1 MSSKHVEDNHKEWLD
16 KILSQ
21 SGLVCTRSSSH
32 SALVSAETL
41 VHEEQAYP
49 EEEEESSK
57 EATSIEESPKDVVEE
72 SIEEESATFPSPSL
86 RRLLPDKIRKIEEH
100 NRIHV
105 LPKEFKTNIDPALI
119 PKIVPQ
125 VKYIDIIASLV
136 GCTEYKSSLA
146 EFWFLD
152 TLANLLRRAQEDLL
166 PRTTQAVLMLWFCE
180 WMKEIQNFDAAN
192 RKRMLRRFKD
202 NMLSAARFIA
212 EVPRLPTPSEAGVY
226 YKALEVDKERN
237 SKDTRAKKALDVEE
251 DMHVVTFEECAYECA
266 MRDLVTIMHYIFDLF
281 STDYQFDLVRSIFTF
296 TPEYNLIDVPH
307 HLNTPKRLFVPLKPK
322 KEKPA
327 KKEKEAKKDKGKKKE
342 GVVETQEYLA
352 FMELKAQI
360 EREAEDQETKD
371 AESWNKRNSI
381 LPLTFAGTDELFD
394 KYWAPPPPEPEPEP
408 ETIKP
413 EKGKKKK

>member
-1 MSSKHVEDNHKEWLD
+1 MSSKRVEDKHKQSLD
-16 KILSQ
+16 QILAQ
-21 SGLVCTRSSSH
+21 SNLVCTRSPSL
-32 SALVSAETL
+32 SAQASAETL
-41 VHEEQAYP
+41 VAEEGTYP
-49 EEEEESSK
+49 EEEEESGTEVASL
-57 EATSIEESPKDVVEE
+57 EESPKDVVEE
-72 SIEEESATFPSPSL
+72 SYEEESTIFPSPSL

-105 LPKEFKTNIDPALI
+105 LPKEFKTDIDPALI

-125 VKYIDIIASLV
+125 VRYIDIIASLV

-166 PRTTQAVLMLWFCE
+166 PKTTQAVLMLWFCE

-192 RKRMLRRFKD
+192 RTRMLRRFKD

-212 EVPRLPTPSEAGVY
+212 EAQSLPTPAEAGVHY
-226 YKALEVDKERN
+226 TALDDAEAH
-237 SKDTRAKKALDVEE
+237 SKDSSPTKKHQLDD
-251 DMHVVTFEECAYECA
+251 DMRLVTFEDCEYKCA

-296 TPEYNLIDVPH
+296 TPEYNLIDLPH
-307 HLNTPKRLFVPLKPK
+307 TLQNPKRLYVPLKPK
-322 KEKPA
+322 KEKT
-327 KKEKEAKKDKGKKKE
+327 KKEKESKKEKDKGKKK
-342 GVVETQEYLA
+342 VVDTEEYLA
-352 FMELKAQI
+352 LMELKARS
-360 EREAEDQETKD
+360 EREIEEQLAKD
-371 AESWNKRNSI
+371 AELWNMRNSI

-394 KYWAPPPPEPEPEP
+394 KYWPPPPPPEPEPEP
-408 ETIKP
+408 EPKP

>member
-1 MSSKHVEDNHKEWLD
+1 MTSKRVEDKHKEWLD

-32 SALVSAETL
+32 SAVVSSETL
-41 VHEEQAYP
+41 VHEEQAYA
-49 EEEEESSK
+49 EEEEESSR

-72 SIEEESATFPSPSL
+72 SIEEESGTFPSPSL

-105 LPKEFKTNIDPALI
+105 LPEEFKTNIDPTLI

-136 GCTEYKSSLA
+136 GCSEYKSSLA

-152 TLANLLRRAQEDLL
+152 TLANLLRRAQEDQL

-192 RKRMLRRFKD
+192 RKRMLKRFKD
-202 NMLSAARFIA
+202 NMLSAARVIA
-212 EVPRLPTPSEAGVY
+212 EVPRLPTPAEAGVY
-226 YKALEVDKERN
+226 YKALEEDKEKN
-237 SKDTRAKKALDVEE
+237 SKEARRKTVDVEE

-296 TPEYNLIDVPH
+296 TPEYNLIDVPYP
-307 HLNTPKRLFVPLKPK
+307 LNNPKRLYVPLKPK
-322 KEKPA
+322 KEKP
-327 KKEKEAKKDKGKKKE
+327 KKEKEVKKDKMKKKE
-342 GVVETQEYLA
+342 VETQDYLA
-352 FMELKAQI
+352 LMELKAQI
-360 EREAEDQETKD
+360 EREAEERESKE
-371 AESWNKRNSI
+371 AEVWNKRKSI
-381 LPLTFAGTDELFD
+381 LPLTFAGSDELFH

-408 ETIKP
+408 EPKPVKP